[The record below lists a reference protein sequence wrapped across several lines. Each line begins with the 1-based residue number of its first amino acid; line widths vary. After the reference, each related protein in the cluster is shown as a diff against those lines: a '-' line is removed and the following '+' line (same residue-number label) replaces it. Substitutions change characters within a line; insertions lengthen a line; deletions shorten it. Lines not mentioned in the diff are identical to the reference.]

1 MYKNF
6 GLIGKPI
13 SHSISP
19 KIHNIFLYTNRL
31 NGGYCCFELEDSQ
44 LPDVIDLFKKMHFTG
59 FNVTL
64 PYKERIIDF
73 LDGLESDAEKIGAVN
88 TVKIENGK
96 LIGYNTDIFGI
107 RETFKFY
114 NVDLSK
120 KVIVVLGA
128 GGAARGLL
136 YELRNHDYEE
146 LIIVNR
152 TVEKGFL
159 IAEEFEIKK
168 YSVKDLNSFDYSKK
182 YDIIINS
189 SSAGLSGGAV
199 FGDLKADV
207 AFDMQYDLEKKTIF
221 LEKVDC
227 KRGFDGLV
235 MLVGQAYK
243 AFCIWNGFDFSINYD
258 EVIKML

>member
-19 KIHNIFLYTNRL
+19 KIHNIFLYLNRL
-31 NGGYCCFELEDSQ
+31 NGGYCCFEVEDSQ
-44 LPDVIDLFKKMHFTG
+44 LADIIDLFKKMHFAG

-64 PYKERIIDF
+64 PYKEIIIDF
-73 LDGLESDAEKIGAVN
+73 LDDLDSDAEKIGAVN
-88 TVKIENGK
+88 TVKIKDGK

-114 NVDLSK
+114 NVGLGG

-128 GGAARGLL
+128 GGAVRGLL
-136 YELRNHDYEE
+136 YELKNHDYEK

-159 IAEEFEIKK
+159 IAEEFGIKK
-168 YSVKDLNSFDYSKK
+168 YTVMDIKSFDYSKK
-182 YDIIINS
+182 YDIIING
-189 SSAGLSGGAV
+189 SSAGISGGV
-199 FGDLKADV
+199 VLWDLKADV
-207 AFDMQYDLEKKTIF
+207 AFDMQYDLDKKTIF

-227 KRGFDGLV
+227 KKGFDGIL

-243 AFCIWNGFDFSINYD
+243 AFCIWNDFDFAIDYN